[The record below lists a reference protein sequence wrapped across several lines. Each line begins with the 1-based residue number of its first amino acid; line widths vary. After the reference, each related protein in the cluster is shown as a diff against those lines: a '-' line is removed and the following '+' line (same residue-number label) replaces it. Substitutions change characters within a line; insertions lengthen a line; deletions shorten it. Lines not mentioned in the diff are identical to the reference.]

1 MKIKAMAQGLVAGCI
16 AMTVAGCATVPEQRT
31 WLGGTSWA
39 IEDVNGTSTAGSTD
53 FTVKFTDTR
62 FEARFGCRRASGN
75 YTLRYLEND
84 PRPLFQGSDAT
95 ITGTACTG
103 LPAEEIGPEILSNA
117 TFSLTR
123 HSDGRVIML
132 QPPTGMTLHPL

>member
-1 MKIKAMAQGLVAGCI
+1 MKTRAMAQGLAVGCI
-16 AMTVAGCATVPEQRT
+16 AMILAGCASVPEQRT
-31 WLGGTSWA
+31 WLGGTTWA
-39 IEDVNGTSTAGSTD
+39 IEDVNGTSTAGRTD

-62 FEARFGCRRASGN
+62 FDARFGCRRASGN

-84 PRPLFQGSDAT
+84 PQPIFQGSDAT

-117 TFSLTR
+117 GFSLTR
-123 HSDGRVIML
+123 LADGRVIML
-132 QPPTGMTLHPL
+132 QPPTGMALRPL